1 MDRATTEIQAT
12 AEPVRFV
19 YGPPIEPPKS
29 AKTTTARPDSAVST
43 TTDRPL
49 TKARLRPKALLVVVG
64 AVAIVATATVA
75 TVLLTR
81 HDNPTKVASSSTKSI
96 TLTGHTDT
104 VQSAAFNPDGTEIAI
119 ASGDST
125 VIIWDV
131 ATGKQLDTLTGHA
144 DLVRS
149 LDARSRVAA
158 GRPRSCGGERR
169 EYGDDPKPPTGS
181 VVGDQGGDLR

>member
-1 MDRATTEIQAT
+1 MVRQSNHQSQRRQPQPDRIRPCRRRPTDPSPKRAFDPKLSWSSSEQSRSSRLLT
-12 AEPVRFV
+12 A
-19 YGPPIEPPKS
+19 
-29 AKTTTARPDSAVST
+29 
-43 TTDRPL
+43 
-49 TKARLRPKALLVVVG
+49 
-64 AVAIVATATVA
+64 VA

-81 HDNPTKVASSSTKSI
+81 HDNPTKVATSSTKSI